1 MSLMFC
7 SIHFANR
14 FDRVVHMSTALMKAL
29 QLTNTNNLKLRL
41 GSKTTSVALRS
52 MKKPG
57 KHLFIPLPIKNELMV
72 PRSGNVMVMTN
83 ELKEVRIGP
92 LIGILTN
99 ASTPSIVSPFGG
111 RSGMLKQ
118 YIRPGS
124 GKSFF
129 FAFKPSDIDWQEE
142 TVVGYFPTS
151 AGWVR
156 KTVPLPD
163 SVYNRL
169 GNRKMDRSMSMDQLK
184 DRFVRRGIG
193 IFNWSFFDK
202 SDVYKLIEGDPDAN
216 IHIPEAYHNPSP
228 DKIKEMLEKHRFVYL
243 KPTDGS
249 LGIGIYRLTYH
260 PKRGFFAR
268 FRREG
273 KNVLFRFG
281 TSGGLFRLI
290 SAHSRMR
297 NYVVQQGIRLIE
309 LDGCPIDFRFHLHKN
324 GNNEWVV
331 AGIGAKKA
339 GKGSVTT
346 HVKNGGMIMT
356 PEHVLSRVFGDRAGE
371 ILEDTKK
378 VAIKLATSIERNSA
392 HALGEL
398 GLDIGIDQNER
409 IWMFEANSK
418 PGRSIYKHPA
428 LKAQGYSSLQ
438 YLFEHL
444 TYLGKFRAR
453 RES

>member
-1 MSLMFC
+1 MSLVFC
-7 SIHFANR
+7 SIQFAQR
-14 FDRVVHMSTALMKAL
+14 SDRVVHMSTTLMKAL
-29 QLTNTNNLKLRL
+29 QLTSTNSLTLKL
-41 GSKTTSVALRS
+41 GSKSVSVTLKS

-57 KHLFIPLPIKNELMV
+57 KHMMLPLLVRQQLMV

-83 ELKEVRIGP
+83 DHKEVQIGP
-92 LIGILTN
+92 LIGIMTN
-99 ASTPSIVSPFGG
+99 ASSPSVVQPFGG
-111 RSGMLKQ
+111 RSAMLKQ

-124 GKSFF
+124 RQSYY
-129 FAFKPSDIDWQEE
+129 FAFMPSDINWQEE
-142 TVVGYFPTS
+142 TILGYFPTTD
-151 AGWVR
+151 GWLR

-163 SVYNRL
+163 SIYNRL
-169 GNRKMDRSMSMDQLK
+169 GNRRLDRSMSMDHLK
-184 DRFVRRGIG
+184 DRFVRRGIE

-202 SDVYKLIEGDPDAN
+202 SDVYKLIEGDQEAN
-216 IHIPEAYHNPSP
+216 KHVPEAFNNPSP

-260 PKRGFFAR
+260 PKRGYFAR
-268 FRREG
+268 FRRQG

-281 TSGGLFRLI
+281 NISGLFRLI

-309 LDGCPIDFRFHLHKN
+309 LESCPIDFRFHLHKN
-324 GNNEWVV
+324 GNNQWVV

-356 PEHVLSRVFGDRAGE
+356 PEHVLDRVFGARAE
-371 ILEDTKK
+371 TMLKEANE
-378 VAIKLATSIERNSA
+378 VAIKLAEAIERNSP
-392 HALGEL
+392 HKLGEL
-398 GLDIGIDQNER
+398 GLDIGIDQQER

-418 PGRSIYKHPA
+418 PGRSIFKHPL
-428 LKAQGYSSLQ
+428 LKSQGNSSLQ
-438 YLFEHL
+438 YIFEHL
-444 TYLGKFRAR
+444 TYLGNFRAR
-453 RES
+453 REN